1 MAKRKI
7 AKAKPCWWRY
17 RLSLKLFW
25 PLFVVLFLFFALSIF
40 NLISLL
46 EVRRDLSA
54 NLAEIK
60 DRKIERI
67 EPEPVD
73 YNSYRHLDLS
83 ASVSDTASITPVVSQ
98 QFATAGLIE
107 GEGFVPP
114 SSEQLLSGTLSSF
127 GDSFSG
133 MSYINQ
139 SETDMF
145 WDESVTAFIF
155 PPLYEIH
162 EQGACSAPDC
172 GLSRSASDP
181 VSICLSAGCL
191 RKTDGL
197 KLFFNDRE
205 LQLPPALRDEEL
217 SSITLFALRN
227 SWLIGLVSG
236 PEAEER
242 GWVYRF
248 DGLSFSPLVT
258 DETSLQITPRFQRG
272 GGRIAFGGDDDDFLV
287 LYAGYDGRA
296 FRFRGSNQEDI
307 SKFFGLRVTDGGFWP
322 QIFKIGQNKDSI
334 FYICSLTENKP
345 KVIKIWSK
353 DDLNSG
359 GALDFSSLFFRG
371 KLDPDSILCGLSDAA
386 SKRLAIAVKSQG
398 SYSLWLARDLG
409 FDNSRSRQVIS
420 TNLNRRTQQSVTAAV
435 IAETGVESLG
445 SALGGS
451 VSFSMANRAG
461 NFESAP
467 PFLWH
472 GFETAGNEL
481 YWRFEAEPDTDNQ
494 YYSPWFDNVNRLD
507 YLLSD

>member
-1 MAKRKI
+1 MAQRKT
-7 AKAKPCWWRY
+7 AKTKACWWRY
-17 RLSLKLFW
+17 RLSRKLFW
-25 PLFVVLFLFFALSIF
+25 PLLIVLFLFFALSVF
-40 NLISLL
+40 NFISLL
-46 EVRRDLSA
+46 AVQRDLKA
-54 NLAEIK
+54 NLE
-60 DRKIERI
+60 KIEAGTI
-67 EPEPVD
+67 VQTESLPVA
-73 YNSYRHLDLS
+73 YHSYRHLDLS
-83 ASVSDTASITPVVSQ
+83 APASATASITPVVSPLL
-98 QFATAGLIE
+98 ATAGLIE
-107 GEGFVPP
+107 GENFVPL
-114 SSEQLLSGTLSSF
+114 SSEQMLKGTLSSF

-133 MSYINQ
+133 MAYINQ
-139 SETDMF
+139 AETDMF
-145 WDESVTAFIF
+145 WDESITAFVF

-172 GLSRSASDP
+172 GLSRSATDP
-181 VSICLSAGCL
+181 ISICLSAGCL
-191 RKTDGL
+191 RKTEDL

-205 LQLPPALRDEEL
+205 LQLPPAIRNEEL

-236 PEAEER
+236 PVTAER

-248 DGLSFSPLVT
+248 DGLSFSPLIT
-258 DETSLQITPRFQRG
+258 DDTSLQITPRFQRG

-322 QIFKIGQNKDSI
+322 QILKIGDKQDAI

-371 KLDPDSILCGLSDAA
+371 KLNPDSILCGLSDSA
-386 SKRLAIAVKSQG
+386 SKSLMIAANSQG
-398 SYSLWLARDLG
+398 FYSLWLVRDLG

-420 TNLNRRTQQSVTAAV
+420 TNLNHRASSSVKAAV

-445 SALGGS
+445 SARGGG
-451 VSFSMANRAG
+451 VSFSMANSAG
-461 NFESAP
+461 NFENTP

-472 GFETAGNEL
+472 AFESEGKEL
-481 YWRFEAEPDTDNQ
+481 YWRFEAEPDPTNPD
-494 YYSPWFDNVNRLD
+494 YSPWFDNINRLD